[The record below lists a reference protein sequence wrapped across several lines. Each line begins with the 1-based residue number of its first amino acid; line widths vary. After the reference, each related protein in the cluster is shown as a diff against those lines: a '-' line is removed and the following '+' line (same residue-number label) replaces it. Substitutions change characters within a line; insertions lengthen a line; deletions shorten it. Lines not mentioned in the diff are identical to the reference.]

1 MSYKLGLLLSIVFL
15 MGVMFLAG
23 DLINVSIIKNSLDSL
38 ALTVSYRISY
48 DGMLTQDTRALIRS
62 YQVKIRFEEGT
73 HTSFRGF
80 FGDGFVGEYIDPYL
94 TATLG
99 EPGHGNTGCLDLVA
113 GDPAALGGYQAVL
126 AVGDGIALVGSALHT
141 TARLTSSLHS
151 FRH

>member
-73 HTSFRGF
+73 HTSFRI
-80 FGDGFVGEYIDPYL
+80 GDTVVYYLSRDYDPFILHKETMSLSVKRSAVVGYYR
-94 TATLG
+94 
-99 EPGHGNTGCLDLVA
+99 V
-113 GDPAALGGYQAVL
+113 
-126 AVGDGIALVGSALHT
+126 
-141 TARLTSSLHS
+141 
-151 FRH
+151 